1 MTFIRLRARTQIV
14 GTPEKVLLRLGER
27 QCKIAP
33 CTDSVISLLSK
44 LANGAEEL
52 QLQSYCQEQGG
63 HAPNLSR
70 CLQALSDRGFLETDH
85 DIGNIDQQ
93 DIKRFDRFLHFLSEF
108 EHPGITRF
116 ELLAK
121 IRNTRVAVIGTGG
134 QGSWIIYQLLC
145 LGIGKLRLID
155 PDTVEISNLNRSILY
170 DEMSL
175 GRSKV
180 DVAKEAVLRFAP
192 RTEVETAPVWIK
204 CPEDLLPML
213 SDVDLVIGAA
223 DTPPRRIREWIA
235 EACHRAGVP
244 SIQAS
249 GFRVG
254 PFTRPG
260 VSSCVGC
267 DWQHQLARN
276 PALEKM
282 LEFQERLPRGASGL
296 AAPVAAITAGVLGLE
311 VARFL
316 TGMPLMTQDAVWE
329 MHDYQTSINPVPRHA
344 NCQICGNAGCSESQ
358 GSTDFS

>member
-33 CTDSVISLLSK
+33 CTGAVISLLTK
-44 LANGAEEL
+44 LAAGGEAL
-52 QLQSYCQEQGG
+52 QLQLYCQEQGEQE
-63 HAPNLSR
+63 PNLSR
-70 CLQALSDRGFLETDH
+70 CLQALSDRGFLETDQ
-85 DIGNIDQQ
+85 DLVNIDEE
-93 DIKRFDRFLHFLSEF
+93 DIKRFDRFLHYLSEF
-108 EHPGITRF
+108 EHPGKTRF

-155 PDTVEISNLNRSILY
+155 PDTVEMSNLNRSILY
-170 DEMSL
+170 DEKSL
-175 GRSKV
+175 GRPKV
-180 DVAKEAVLRFAP
+180 DVAKETVLRFAP
-192 RTEVETAPVWIK
+192 RTHVETAPVWIR
-204 CPEDLLPML
+204 CPGDLLPLL

-235 EACHRAGVP
+235 EACLRAGVP

-254 PFTRPG
+254 PFTQPG

-267 DWQHQLARN
+267 DWQHQLDRN
-276 PALEKM
+276 PALQKM

-296 AAPVAAITAGVLGLE
+296 AAPVAAITAGIVGLE

-316 TGMPLMTQDAVWE
+316 TGMPLVTQDAVWE
-329 MHDYQTSINPVPRHA
+329 MHDYQTSINPVPRHT
-344 NCQICGNAGCSESQ
+344 NCQICGTAACAEG
-358 GSTDFS
+358 